1 MGNQTRGVSIVGT
14 ANITIEVDAAAAR
27 AFAEASPGEQ
37 QKLQLLLSLRLQ
49 ELTAKQGG
57 TLQLVMDE
65 TGRAAEGRGLT
76 PEILENLLR
85 DEFGDQLW
93 RLWSFDWAQIEPRN
107 HFTGIP
113 HIGSLQAHRAAQT
126 R

>member
-1 MGNQTRGVSIVGT
+1 MGHQTRGVSIVGT

-37 QKLQLLLSLRLQ
+37 QKMQLLLSLRLQ

-57 TLQLVMDE
+57 TLQSVMDE

-85 DEFGDQLW
+85 DE
-93 RLWSFDWAQIEPRN
+93 
-107 HFTGIP
+107 
-113 HIGSLQAHRAAQT
+113 
-126 R
+126 